1 MEQIAGIEPVLPAW
15 EAEVLTIERYL
26 HLVLSMGFEPIHP
39 KVLPSED
46 SVSACFTTRA
56 LKIARMS
63 GFEPEMQESKL
74 CTLPFGYILM

>member
-39 KVLPSED
+39 KVLSPED
-46 SVSACFTTRA
+46 SVSTYFTTRA
-56 LKIARMS
+56 LS
-63 GFEPEMQESKL
+63 GAPEEIR
-74 CTLPFGYILM
+74 TLTQLSISF

>member
-15 EAEVLTIERYL
+15 EAEVLTIEQYL

-46 SVSACFTTRA
+46 SVSTSFTTRA
-56 LKIARMS
+56 LS
-63 GFEPEMQESKL
+63 GAPEEIR
-74 CTLPFGYILM
+74 TLTQLSISF

>member
-1 MEQIAGIEPVLPAW
+1 MEQIAGIEPVSPAW

-26 HLVLSMGFEPIHP
+26 HMVLSMGFEPIRQ

-56 LKIARMS
+56 LNGA
-63 GFEPEMQESKL
+63 PEEIR
-74 CTLPFGYILM
+74 TLTQLSISF

>member
-39 KVLPSED
+39 KVLPPED

-56 LKIARMS
+56 LS
-63 GFEPEMQESKL
+63 GAPKEIRTLTPEASA
-74 CTLPFGYILM
+74 P